1 MKITDIKIDIINMPR
16 HTGFVCQHG
25 IIRIETTDGVT
36 GVGEMSDFS
45 HLPKYS
51 VDVRDL
57 IQTLKVELVGK
68 NPFDIAAINDHLIDM
83 YPQTMYYY
91 EKGSFIRCGVDL
103 ALYDLVG
110 KALGK
115 SVSELIGGRIRESI
129 KVCYP
134 IFRNRTTTEAKEN
147 VEVVRTKLGEGF
159 DVFRLYV
166 GSNPDADEAF
176 LIETKSEFG
185 DRVQIKSFD
194 FSHLLD
200 WKKALAIT
208 RRLMPYGVQ
217 LVESPAPWNDF
228 DGLRNFRMAI
238 DLPVSEHVWSFRQ
251 LYEMIRH
258 DSVDIFN
265 IAPIFIGGL
274 GAAQKA
280 AAAAEIAGKG
290 CLIGTTQELSIGTA
304 AQAAFGAALTNL
316 DAISDPTGPR
326 LYIDDIAV
334 NPVEYEDGYLRVPVR
349 SKPGLGIDVDW
360 DKVERYRALGFT
372 WGEQKVHQLQDRT
385 TST

>member
-1 MKITDIKIDIINMPR
+1 MKITDIKIDIVNMPR
-16 HTGFVCQHG
+16 HTGFLCQHG
-25 IIRIETTDGVT
+25 LIRIETSDGVT

-57 IQTLKVELVGK
+57 VQTLKVELVGRD
-68 NPFDIAAINDHLIDM
+68 PFDVSGINDHLIDM

-103 ALYDLVG
+103 ALHDLMG

-115 SVSELIGGRIRESI
+115 SVSDLIGGRVREQI

-134 IFRNRTTTEAKEN
+134 IFRNRSIEEAQEN
-147 VEVVRTKLGEGF
+147 VEVVRARLNEGF

-166 GSNPDADEAF
+166 GSNADADEAF
-176 LIETKSEFG
+176 LAETKSEFG

-200 WKKALAIT
+200 WKKALRIT
-208 RRLMPYGVQ
+208 KRLLPYGVQ

-228 DGLRNFRMAI
+228 EGLRNFRMAI

-251 LYEMIRH
+251 LHEMIRH
-258 DSVDIFN
+258 DCVDIFN

-280 AAAAEIAGKG
+280 AAAAEVAGKG
-290 CLIGTTQELSIGTA
+290 CLIGTTQELSVGTA
-304 AQAAFGAALTNL
+304 AQAVFGAALPNL

-334 NPVEYEDGYLRVPVR
+334 NPVEYENGYLSVPDR
-349 SKPGLGIDVDW
+349 AKPGLGIDVDW
-360 DKVERYRALGFT
+360 EKVEQYRAPGFT
-372 WGEQKVHQLQDRT
+372 WGDQKVHQLQDRT
-385 TST
+385 TSA

>member
-1 MKITDIKIDIINMPR
+1 MKITDVKIDIVNMPR

-25 IIRIETTDGVT
+25 LVRIETTDGIT

-57 IQTLKVELVGK
+57 ERTLKVELVGK
-68 NPFDIAAINDHLIDM
+68 NPFDIAGINAHLIDVF
-83 YPQTMYYY
+83 PQTMYYY
-91 EKGSFIRCGVDL
+91 EKGSFIRCGVDI
-103 ALYDLVG
+103 ALYDLMG
-110 KALGK
+110 KALGRN
-115 SVSELIGGRIRESI
+115 VSDLIGGRVREKI

-134 IFRNRTTTEAKEN
+134 IFRNRTLEEAEAN
-147 VEVVRTKLGEGF
+147 VEVVRRRLEEGF

-166 GSNPDADEAF
+166 GANPDADEAF
-176 LIETKSEFG
+176 LARTKESFG
-185 DRVQIKSFD
+185 NRVQIKSLD

-200 WKKALAIT
+200 WKKALAVA
-208 RRLMPYGVQ
+208 RRLLPYGIM

-228 DGLRNFRMAI
+228 EGLRHFRMAV
-238 DLPVSEHVWSFRQ
+238 DVPVSEHVWSFRQ

-265 IAPIFIGGL
+265 ITPIFIGGI

-280 AAAAEIAGKG
+280 AAAAAVAGKG

-304 AQAAFGAALTNL
+304 AQAVFGAALTNL

-326 LYIDDIAV
+326 LYVDDIAV
-334 NPVEYEDGYLRVPVR
+334 NPVQYENGYLIVPDR
-349 SKPGLGIDVDW
+349 SRPGLGVEVDW
-360 DKVERYRALGFT
+360 EKVEHYRAPGLT
-372 WGEQKVHQLQDRT
+372 WGEQSVHQLQDRT
-385 TST
+385 TSA